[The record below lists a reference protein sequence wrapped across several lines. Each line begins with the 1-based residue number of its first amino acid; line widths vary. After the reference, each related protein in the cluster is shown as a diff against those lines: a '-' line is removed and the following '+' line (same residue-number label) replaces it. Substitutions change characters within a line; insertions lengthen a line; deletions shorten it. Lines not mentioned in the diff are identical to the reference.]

1 MWQHGTDFKLF
12 FREWSLCEDLVDERP
27 QFDGSDRLAHGTAA
41 DLNDNLGTDID
52 VVVKSGMIGHLDDF
66 RVGRRHGGDVHGHRK
81 RILGNAVPDELF
93 RQVILQPFPDKRA
106 GGTAQFVAYLS
117 LRQLSVETKIFTV
130 YGNVGIL
137 GHSADEMPALAQI
150 GTALEGDM
158 LRIGQSEQCPQDCR
172 HPPVFL
178 DYLKV
183 QPVLGLHTAYDFLSV
198 FYG

>member
-1 MWQHGTDFKLF
+1 
-12 FREWSLCEDLVDERP
+12 
-27 QFDGSDRLAHGTAA
+27 
-41 DLNDNLGTDID
+41 
-52 VVVKSGMIGHLDDF
+52 MIGNLYDF
-66 RVGRRHGGDVHGHRK
+66 RIGRRHGSDVHRNSK
-81 RILGNAVPDELF
+81 RFPGNAVPDELL

-117 LRQLSVETKIFTV
+117 LRQLAAETKIFTV

-137 GHSADEMPALAQI
+137 GHSTDEMPALAQI
-150 GTALEGDM
+150 GTALEGDV

-172 HPPVFL
+172 YPPVFL